1 VNGGGNYGFCPDSC
15 RPAVSLRPV
24 TIGSVNQRSRLRE
37 GAGDAVVFGGPAV
50 GRRPT

>member
-1 VNGGGNYGFCPDSC
+1 MNGGGNYGFCPDSC

-24 TIGSVNQRSRLRE
+24 TIHPVNQRSRLRE
-37 GAGDAVVFGGPAV
+37 EEGAVVFEGPAV